1 LQILW
6 EAIQNSVVFHLSGDG
21 LFYINC
27 EVHAYSCLIGAGG
40 RTYTQQA
47 RLWQQCTGQHPS
59 LPYMQAAISSE
70 CGSVLDLQFWCSDH
84 ISDALVIVSWI
95 QVPKRMEY
103 KIAVWAYAVI
113 HGAAPWPLGPFT
125 NFVGVSTH
133 TSIYHCCP
141 CRCSVFQAINY
152 WQPSFSGCCHWDVEC
167 TAWQCR
173 IGIIHQLILAPTEDF
188 PGPLFV
194 LLLAS

>member
-1 LQILW
+1 MRIKLTGSWDCRNMLQILW

-40 RTYTQQA
+40 RTYTPQA
-47 RLWQQCTGQHPS
+47 RLWHQCTGQHPS

-70 CGSVLDLQFWCSDH
+70 CGSVSDLQFWCSDH

-113 HGAAPWPLGPFT
+113 HGAAPWHLEPFT
-125 NFVGVSTH
+125 NFADVSSRH
-133 TSIYHCCP
+133 TLQSTTAVHA
-141 CRCSVFQAINY
+141 VVL
-152 WQPSFSGCCHWDVEC
+152 SFKLS
-167 TAWQCR
+167 T
-173 IGIIHQLILAPTEDF
+173 IGSRASPDAATEM
-188 PGPLFV
+188 
-194 LLLAS
+194 